1 MSSLTKGGS
10 SEINRVGVEKLHETF
25 HIGQCLDCKE
35 RDERVMLSLTEIAVN
50 KVKENLSQQSESYLG
65 LRVAVVAGGC
75 SGFQYTMN
83 FERGSREDDQ
93 VLEIEGLKIFLDP
106 QSSMYLEG
114 TEIDYVET
122 MQEAG
127 FKFRNPNVTET
138 CGCGESFS
146 V

>member
-1 MSSLTKGGS
+1 
-10 SEINRVGVEKLHETF
+10 
-25 HIGQCLDCKE
+25 
-35 RDERVMLSLTEIAVN
+35 MLSLTEIAVN
-50 KVKENLSQQSESYLG
+50 KVKEILSQQSEAYLG

-75 SGFQYTMN
+75 SGFQYAMN

-93 VLEIEGLKIFLDP
+93 VLEVDGLKVFIDS

-114 TEIDYVET
+114 TEIDYEET
-122 MQEAG
+122 VQGAG
-127 FKFRNPNVTET
+127 FKFRNPNVTGS